1 MKMPKRLMAGLGLL
15 VLSASPLLHAEDQM
29 RGEDH
34 DRGGYDQ
41 RDRGGDRGPDRGRDE
56 RNAHRPPQDFGP
68 IRQIIHEDREHFG
81 RGAPPPPGYR
91 LVRGQPLPRGYEGE
105 RLDGR
110 ALGRLPVYEG
120 YEWRRMGSDVVLIA
134 IGTGIVYE
142 ILDGVLN

>member
-15 VLSASPLLHAEDQM
+15 VLSASPLLHAEDQI

-41 RDRGGDRGPDRGRDE
+41 RGGPEKGPDP
-56 RNAHRPPQDFGP
+56 RNMHRPPQDFGP
-68 IRQIIHEDREHFG
+68 IRQIIHNDHEHFS
-81 RGAPPPPGYR
+81 RGAPPPPGYH

-105 RLDGR
+105 RLDER
-110 ALGRLPVYEG
+110 ALSRLPVYEG

-134 IGTGIVYE
+134 IGTGVVYE

>member
-1 MKMPKRLMAGLGLL
+1 MKMPKRLMASLGLL

-41 RDRGGDRGPDRGRDE
+41 RGADRGHDE
-56 RNAHRPPQDFGP
+56 RDAHRPPQDFGP
-68 IRQIIHEDREHFG
+68 VRQIIHDDREHFG

-91 LVRGQPLPRGYEGE
+91 LERGRPLPRGYEGE
-105 RLDGR
+105 RLDDR
-110 ALGRLPVYEG
+110 ALSRLPRYEG
-120 YEWRRMGSDVVLIA
+120 YEWRRMGNDVVLIT
-134 IGTGIVYE
+134 IGTGVVYE

>member
-15 VLSASPLLHAEDQM
+15 ALSASPLLHAEDQM

-34 DRGGYDQ
+34 DRGSYDQ
-41 RDRGGDRGPDRGRDE
+41 RGADRGPDRGHDE
-56 RNAHRPPQDFGP
+56 HDAHRPPQDFGP
-68 IRQIIHEDREHFG
+68 VRRIIHDDREHFG
-81 RGAPPPPGYR
+81 RGAPPPPGYH

-110 ALGRLPVYEG
+110 ALARLPMYEG

-134 IGTGIVYE
+134 VGTGIVYE